1 MKNNTKPSF
10 YYSPY
15 PLKALKQAAESIQGP
30 QSSHLKAL
38 LSDKTKTT
46 RRIRVY
52 PMVNPYKSKLP
63 DLSPRQGRAKDIEP
77 IGKDWFSNYE

>member
-15 PLKALKQAAESIQGP
+15 PLKALEQAAGSIQGP

-38 LSDKTKTT
+38 LSDKSKTT
-46 RRIRVY
+46 SRIRVY
-52 PMVNPYKSKLP
+52 PMTNPYKSKFTVLT
-63 DLSPRQGRAKDIEP
+63 PRLGKAKEIEP
-77 IGKDWFSNYE
+77 TGKDWFTNYE